1 MSADKPVDR
10 DVALP
15 VEQLALQLPL
25 AGGEHGVEA
34 EPAREHH
41 GSRVGKFIK
50 EILIMI
56 NL

>member
-15 VEQLALQLPL
+15 AEQLPLPL

-41 GSRVGKFIK
+41 GSRVGNVIK
-50 EILIMI
+50 ETLI
-56 NL
+56 